1 MLHDTEL
8 THQLGGTLD
17 VVVSRD
23 DVGCPDIVSVVDVS
37 LSDHH
42 LLLWSVS
49 AAHHTLP
56 ADTVTCRSWRKLDIA
71 EFRAALLT
79 SQEDLWP
86 SDIDAMADLYDSEP
100 TVLLDRLVPCCQ
112 VTHRQRPTDPWFDA
126 ECRAAKRLTR
136 RLERKYASTRRKYTS
151 AILRLSMPKS
161 LDVDAAKAAWYE
173 QRRTYRRL
181 RDQKCTDFWTAD
193 VESERGRPVKLWEL
207 VDKLLGC

>member
-71 EFRAALLT
+71 EFRAALLCY
-79 SQEDLWP
+79 S
-86 SDIDAMADLYDSEP
+86 S
-100 TVLLDRLVPCCQ
+100 
-112 VTHRQRPTDPWFDA
+112 
-126 ECRAAKRLTR
+126 
-136 RLERKYASTRRKYTS
+136 
-151 AILRLSMPKS
+151 
-161 LDVDAAKAAWYE
+161 
-173 QRRTYRRL
+173 
-181 RDQKCTDFWTAD
+181 
-193 VESERGRPVKLWEL
+193 
-207 VDKLLGC
+207 